1 MLIAA
6 VALQVAAAVASPPPA
21 RPYDRVVVVSFD
33 GMRPDGMER
42 AEAPN
47 LHRLRAE
54 GAYLTGGRDDALSGG
69 SAPASGSIN
78 SSQGGALQ
86 AAGQGSV
93 QIQGNTR
100 LNASAR
106 NLNAASLGK
115 DNAAGNEVGS
125 IGKK

>member
-1 MLIAA
+1 MNRIFLTF
-6 VALQVAAAVASPPPA
+6 VLTALPFWAHGQANEAIQRSSSPSGL
-21 RPYDRVVVVSFD
+21 RVGAD
-33 GMRPDGMER
+33 
-42 AEAPN
+42 
-47 LHRLRAE
+47 
-54 GAYLTGGRDDALSGG
+54 GAYVTGGSYGAMNSTAPTSSNSGKN
-69 SAPASGSIN
+69 A
-78 SSQGGALQ
+78 QERTLQ

>member
-1 MLIAA
+1 MKKIFLGFFLATLPLWGWGQANEA
-6 VALQVAAAVASPPPA
+6 VPRSSSP
-21 RPYDRVVVVSFD
+21 S
-33 GMRPDGMER
+33 G
-42 AEAPN
+42 
-47 LHRLRAE
+47 LRLNAE
-54 GAYLTGGRDDALSGG
+54 GAYLSGGSNSALSGG
-69 SAPASGSIN
+69 SAPASGNMS

-86 AAGQGSV
+86 AAGQGSA

-106 NLNAASLGK
+106 NLNAAALGK

>member
-1 MLIAA
+1 MKKIFLGFFLATLPLWGWGQANEA
-6 VALQVAAAVASPPPA
+6 VPRSSSP
-21 RPYDRVVVVSFD
+21 S
-33 GMRPDGMER
+33 G
-42 AEAPN
+42 
-47 LHRLRAE
+47 LRLNAE